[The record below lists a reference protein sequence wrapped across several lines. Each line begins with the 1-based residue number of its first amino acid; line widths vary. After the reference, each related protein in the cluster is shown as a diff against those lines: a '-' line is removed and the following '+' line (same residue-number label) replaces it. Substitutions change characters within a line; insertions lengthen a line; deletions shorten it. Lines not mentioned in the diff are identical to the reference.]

1 MNSID
6 RSVTPTDQAGWQAL
20 AGQLGFEGR
29 AYVDGQYQWSASGE
43 TFSCLSPVDG
53 RELARVASC
62 DQADADLAVA
72 AARNAFESGV
82 WSQLAPTERKAVLIH
97 FAELIEQH
105 GDELAL
111 LETLDMGKPIG
122 HARAVDVPA
131 TARAI
136 RWTAEAVDK
145 VYGELAATPHNQIG
159 MISRE
164 PIGVVAAIVPWNFPM
179 IMASWKIAPALATGN
194 SVILKPSEKSP
205 LSAIRLAELATEA
218 GIPAGV
224 FNVLPGYGH
233 TVGKALALHMDV
245 DCLVFTGS
253 TNVARQ
259 LMIYAGQSN
268 MKRVWLEA
276 GGKSP
281 NIVFADA
288 PDLKKAAAEAA
299 TAIAFN
305 QGEVCTAGSRL
316 LVEESVRGE
325 FVGLICEALKA
336 WHPGHHLDPA
346 TTCGAIV
353 DQAQLDRIIDYIS
366 IGQSEGAT
374 LVEGG
379 KQVMANTGGLF
390 VQPTV
395 FDGVSNNMRIAS
407 EEIFGPV
414 LSVIGFRTA
423 EEAIAIAN
431 DSIFGL
437 AAAVWTSNINTA
449 HRVAKALRAGSVWI
463 NHYDGGDMTAPFGG
477 FKQSGN
483 GRDKSLHAFDKYTEI
498 KTTWLVLE

>member
-1 MNSID
+1 MNQPVS
-6 RSVTPTDQAGWQAL
+6 SSTPTSKAEWQAL
-20 AGQLGFEGR
+20 ATNLTLEGR
-29 AYVDGQYQWSASGE
+29 AYLNGAYQWAASGE
-43 TFSCLSPVDG
+43 TFISVSPIDG
-53 RELARVASC
+53 RELAVIASC
-62 DQADADLAVA
+62 DQSDADQAVL
-72 AARNAFESGV
+72 AARNAFEAGI
-82 WSQLAPTERKAVLIH
+82 WSQLAPTKRKAVLLR
-97 FAELIEQH
+97 FADLIEAN
-105 GDELAL
+105 GNELAL
-111 LETLDMGKPIG
+111 LETLDMGKPIS
-122 HARAVDVPA
+122 HARTVDVPA

-136 RWTAEAVDK
+136 RWTAEAIDK
-145 VYGELAATPHNQIG
+145 VYGELAPTPHNQIG

-164 PIGVVAAIVPWNFPM
+164 PMGVVAAIVPWNFPM
-179 IMASWKIAPALATGN
+179 IMAAWKIAPALATGN

-205 LSAIRLAELATEA
+205 LSAIRLAALAEEA
-218 GIPAGV
+218 GVPSGV

-253 TNVARQ
+253 TNVAKQ

-299 TAIAFN
+299 SAIAFN

-316 LVEESVRGE
+316 LVENSIRAE
-325 FVGLICEALKA
+325 FVGLIREALKT
-336 WHPGHHLDPA
+336 WRPGHPLDPA

-353 DQAQLDRIIDYIS
+353 DQGQLDRIIDYIG
-366 IGQSEGAT
+366 IGQSEGAH

-379 KQVMANTGGLF
+379 QRIMKDTGGLF

-395 FDGVSNNMRIAS
+395 FDGVNNQMRIAS

-414 LSVIGFRTA
+414 LSVIGFDTA
-423 EEAIAIAN
+423 DEAIRIAN
-431 DSIFGL
+431 DSIYGL

-449 HRVAKALRAGSVWI
+449 HKVAKALRAGSVWI

-483 GRDKSLHAFDKYTEI
+483 GRDKSVHAFDKYTEL
-498 KTTWLVLE
+498 KATWLVLE